1 MRAVLVGLYSSERGD
16 LSRIWGWAIVI
27 ALVFAAMG
35 VAGQTTPSTQAPIPL
50 AAQGKPALDTSPT
63 VQDTQTLD
71 NTAGDAEIQRR
82 FDKLRNEL
90 RRELLD
96 DRADTIDWWLTATAL
111 FLTLLGA
118 LAAFLS
124 IIGFSRFREI
134 EAEAKKSAEEARKR
148 VEEINELNKRAGEAT
163 QQIERERERITRASV
178 LYDDPDR
185 ARQAEEASPE
195 VPQKPTTSPLDRAI
209 GDAVSLQRA
218 GKREEAIEKWRSIA
232 NVTEGSAP
240 DIAALAWLSIGSLL
254 YEKEVED
261 AGEQ

>member
-1 MRAVLVGLYSSERGD
+1 MRAVLVGLYSSEKGD

-35 VAGQTTPSTQAPIPL
+35 VAGQTTPSMQTPPPL
-50 AAQGKPALDTSPT
+50 AAQEKSTPDMSPT
-63 VQDTQTLD
+63 VEDTETVG
-71 NTAGDAEIQRR
+71 NTAVDVGIQRR
-82 FDKLRNEL
+82 FDKLGNEL
-90 RRELLD
+90 RREILD
-96 DRADTIDWWLTATAL
+96 DRAATIDWWLTATAV

-134 EAEAKKSAEEARKR
+134 EAEAKKSIEEAQRR

-163 QQIERERERITRASV
+163 QQIERERGRITRASV
-178 LYDDPDR
+178 LSDDPDR

-195 VPQKPTTSPLDRAI
+195 VPQKSAASPLDRAI
-209 GDAVSLQRA
+209 TEALSLQQA
-218 GKREEAIEKWRSIA
+218 GKIEEAIEKWRSIA
-232 NVTEGSAP
+232 NVAEGSDP
-240 DIAALAWLSIGSLL
+240 DLAAHAWFSVGYLL
-254 YEKEVED
+254 YKKEVED